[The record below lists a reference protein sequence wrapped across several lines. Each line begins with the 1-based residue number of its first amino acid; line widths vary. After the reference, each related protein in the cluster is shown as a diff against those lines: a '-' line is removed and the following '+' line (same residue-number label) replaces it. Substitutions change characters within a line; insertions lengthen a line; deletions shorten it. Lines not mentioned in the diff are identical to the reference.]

1 MAIGPQAQ
9 EWVWYIE
16 HALVECMPNLRIA
29 DSFYSS

>member
-9 EWVWYIE
+9 EWLQYTE

-29 DSFYSS
+29 DCWHTS